1 MQSAV
6 LGSGGEFNAGAERD
20 PNSVRSVVTSN
31 GAVNTIQDTS
41 RASAHIIEENRR
53 RAPRGQMAV
62 RSQKQC
68 SLAPELAT
76 ETSLRPPPPPQ
87 VERFGTE
94 REIEAARAQSAQA
107 QFIAQQ
113 QEAAALA
120 QQQRARQAAPGDSS
134 SAYTPSWNVAAL
146 SGEQP
151 GPHPGLSLPSS
162 VGSDGGA
169 GPRRLRSRPSSVDE
183 TVATGAKPTA
193 LRGASIKA
201 REEESF
207 ANRVELDA
215 VYQKNRNTRA
225 TSLW

>member
-1 MQSAV
+1 M
-6 LGSGGEFNAGAERD
+6 LAGPALATD
-20 PNSVRSVVTSN
+20 
-31 GAVNTIQDTS
+31 GL
-41 RASAHIIEENRR
+41 HLF
-53 RAPRGQMAV
+53 APR
-62 RSQKQC
+62 
-68 SLAPELAT
+68 
-76 ETSLRPPPPPQ
+76 PQ

-113 QEAAALA
+113 QEAAALT
-120 QQQRARQAAPGDSS
+120 QQQRARQTAPGDSS